1 MAQGSLPSD
10 SQKVWLITGKLS
22 WSSLSF
28 IYSHPSYLLG
38 ASSGIGKR
46 LLLSAFKRGDFVIGT
61 SRSSKVPADFPQSPR
76 IRHVVLDLDMS
87 TAEITKSVDEAIKIW
102 GRIDVLVNNAGS
114 VLPAMLEEGGSTMLH
129 RQMQTNLYGMLDVT
143 NAVLPQMRA
152 RMSGTVLF
160 QGSRSSWRTD
170 VPVRDPFLSFI
181 YHELKQCSLFTGSWY
196 AIFPRNSKS
205 L

>member
-1 MAQGSLPSD
+1 
-10 SQKVWLITGKLS
+10 
-22 WSSLSF
+22 
-28 IYSHPSYLLG
+28 
-38 ASSGIGKR
+38 
-46 LLLSAFKRGDFVIGT
+46 
-61 SRSSKVPADFPQSPR
+61 
-76 IRHVVLDLDMS
+76 MS

-114 VLPAMLEEGGSTMLH
+114 VLPAMLEEGGSAMLH
-129 RQMQTNLYGMLDVT
+129 KQMQTNLYGMLDVT

-170 VPVRDPFLSFI
+170 VPVRDPFLSSI
-181 YHELKQCSLFTGSWY
+181 HHELKQCSLFAGSWY
-196 AIFPRNSKS
+196 AIFPRNLRS